1 MHDFAGSGTPRWAI
15 PRVVVMRE
23 LLDVTKVQ
31 RTLVHA
37 ANALNSGLYRASGGR
52 LMGKLRGTPVLLI
65 TVAGR
70 KTGINR
76 TNPVMYLEDDGR
88 YVVTGSGAGSAA
100 DPQWFKNLR
109 SSHEAEIEIGRR
121 KLAVSVSVAAGEQR
135 DILWNKLVARA
146 PFFADY
152 QKKVERQIPMAILM
166 PKT

>member
-1 MHDFAGSGTPRWAI
+1 MHDFAGSGRPQWAI
-15 PRVVVMRE
+15 ARVVVMRE

-31 RTLVHA
+31 RSVMHA

-52 LMGKLRGTPVLLI
+52 LMGKLRGMPVLLI

-70 KTGINR
+70 KTGTMR

-109 SSHEAEIEIGRR
+109 STHEAEIEIGRH
-121 KLAVSVSVAAGEQR
+121 KLAVGVSVAAGEQR
-135 DILWNKLVARA
+135 DILWKKLVARA

-152 QKKVERQIPMAILM
+152 QRKVERQIPMAILM